1 MYVDLE
7 VMDRFEELECII
19 SNASSIP
26 FSHKSGIDKEEVL
39 ELINSSKKNE
49 RERDTDDNRNNI
61 NQAFSEVYDI
71 VNHIEKDLYNKI
83 PKNFI
88 AMLEKNK
95 DEKYVP
101 QIDYSKSINEQK
113 LLKDTRV
120 ILSLIYRDYICTNEE
135 REEIDERDR
144 EEMRKKE
151 RKAQI
156 KYSYDNLFK
165 KKNKAEKAN
174 SINEEINTKV
184 VEYKENIWSRMIKFI
199 KKLWH
204 RN

>member
-1 MYVDLE
+1 
-7 VMDRFEELECII
+7 
-19 SNASSIP
+19 
-26 FSHKSGIDKEEVL
+26 
-39 ELINSSKKNE
+39 
-49 RERDTDDNRNNI
+49 
-61 NQAFSEVYDI
+61 
-71 VNHIEKDLYNKI
+71 
-83 PKNFI
+83 
-88 AMLEKNK
+88 MLEKNK

-120 ILSLIYRDYICTNEE
+120 ILSLIYRDYICTKEE

-144 EEMRKKE
+144 KEMRKKE
-151 RKAQI
+151 REAQI

>member
-1 MYVDLE
+1 MEKLKDSKE
-7 VMDRFEELECII
+7 FMD
-19 SNASSIP
+19 NY
-26 FSHKSGIDKEEVL
+26 KENSLKVL

-199 KKLWH
+199 K
-204 RN
+204 NYGIEINAGV

>member
-1 MYVDLE
+1 MVSVAYSEAAV
-7 VMDRFEELECII
+7 
-19 SNASSIP
+19 
-26 FSHKSGIDKEEVL
+26 EVL
-39 ELINSSKKNE
+39 
-49 RERDTDDNRNNI
+49 
-61 NQAFSEVYDI
+61 DI
-71 VNHIEKDLYNKI
+71 LKHTRKEDVNKI
-83 PKNFI
+83 PKKFI

-120 ILSLIYRDYICTNEE
+120 ILSLIYRDYICTKEE

-144 EEMRKKE
+144 KEMRKKE
-151 RKAQI
+151 REAQI

>member
-1 MYVDLE
+1 MKDSKE
-7 VMDRFEELECII
+7 FMD
-19 SNASSIP
+19 NY
-26 FSHKSGIDKEEVL
+26 KENSLKVL

-49 RERDTDDNRNNI
+49 RKRDTDDNKNNI

-83 PKNFI
+83 PKKFI

-120 ILSLIYRDYICTNEE
+120 ILSLIYKDYICTK
-135 REEIDERDR
+135 EIEKKCVK
-144 EEMRKKE
+144 RK
-151 RKAQI
+151 
-156 KYSYDNLFK
+156 
-165 KKNKAEKAN
+165 EKP
-174 SINEEINTKV
+174 
-184 VEYKENIWSRMIKFI
+184 R
-199 KKLWH
+199 
-204 RN
+204 

>member
-1 MYVDLE
+1 MMINY
-7 VMDRFEELECII
+7 
-19 SNASSIP
+19 S
-26 FSHKSGIDKEEVL
+26 FSFKKYFHLFFLRLFSVSGAQKKFTGVL
-39 ELINSSKKNE
+39 DAGHGGS
-49 RERDTDDNRNNI
+49 DHGANRYY
-61 NQAFSEVYDI
+61 SETGTLR
-71 VNHIEKDLYNKI
+71 EKDVTLSVVLKVGR
-83 PKNFI
+83 
-88 AMLEKNK
+88 MLEKNK

-120 ILSLIYRDYICTNEE
+120 ILSLIYRDYICTKEE

-144 EEMRKKE
+144 KEMRKKE
-151 RKAQI
+151 REAQI

>member
-1 MYVDLE
+1 MEKLKYSKE
-7 VMDRFEELECII
+7 FMD
-19 SNASSIP
+19 NY
-26 FSHKSGIDKEEVL
+26 KENSLKVL

-120 ILSLIYRDYICTNEE
+120 ILSLIYRD

>member
-1 MYVDLE
+1 MKDSKE
-7 VMDRFEELECII
+7 FMD
-19 SNASSIP
+19 NY
-26 FSHKSGIDKEEVL
+26 KENSLKVL

-113 LLKDTRV
+113 LLKDT
-120 ILSLIYRDYICTNEE
+120 NEE

>member
-1 MYVDLE
+1 MEKLKDSKE
-7 VMDRFEELECII
+7 FMDNYKE
-19 SNASSIP
+19 NAL
-26 FSHKSGIDKEEVL
+26 KVL

-83 PKNFI
+83 PKKFI

-120 ILSLIYRDYICTNEE
+120 ILSLIYRDYICTKEE

-144 EEMRKKE
+144 KEMRKKE
-151 RKAQI
+151 RKTQI

-174 SINEEINTKV
+174 SINEEINAKV

>member
-1 MYVDLE
+1 MKDSKE
-7 VMDRFEELECII
+7 FMD
-19 SNASSIP
+19 NY
-26 FSHKSGIDKEEVL
+26 KENSLKVL

-120 ILSLIYRDYICTNEE
+120 ILSLIYRDYI
-135 REEIDERDR
+135 
-144 EEMRKKE
+144 
-151 RKAQI
+151 
-156 KYSYDNLFK
+156 
-165 KKNKAEKAN
+165 
-174 SINEEINTKV
+174 
-184 VEYKENIWSRMIKFI
+184 
-199 KKLWH
+199 
-204 RN
+204 